1 MMTKLEMIITLIIS
15 YDIISL
21 NDNHNKH
28 KIISGLNAVPQSLHM
43 EVQVLILDYNQ
54 VIMQMIM
61 TMMTMTMMTMTMMNL
76 HTEVILDNFQKFQL
90 DLNDNDENDN
100 SDLAAGRECVHHKAA
115 KLTKDLPS
123 PLWDQ
128 GHDLLTIII

>member
-1 MMTKLEMIITLIIS
+1 MSGNNNHTRH
-15 YDIISL
+15 YY
-21 NDNHNKH
+21 DNHKQH
-28 KIISGLNAVPQSLHM
+28 KIFPIPGLNAVPQSLHM

-54 VIMQMIM
+54 VIMQMIIMIM